1 MRSPRL
7 SKEEVL
13 IVALIY
19 RLALSSEDVD
29 RLIDQLSDIL
39 DQFRILD
46 DLPTDQVNPTGHSVS
61 QEGTMRDDL
70 PSPPIPSEEVLANA
84 PLREADY
91 FRVKAVLE

>member
-7 SKEEVL
+7 SKEDVL
-13 IVALIY
+13 TVASIY
-19 RLALSSEDVD
+19 RLGLNPEDVD

-46 DLPTDQVNPTGHSVS
+46 DLPTEQVNPTGHSIS
-61 QEGTMRDDL
+61 QDGAMRDDL
-70 PSPPIPSEEVLANA
+70 PSDCLPSEEVLANA